1 LLPKNNMN
9 NIEFF
14 DFINN
19 LDNSVV
25 NLTDNPVFRT
35 IDLKVLTKD
44 VKEFDNITDWVNNKN
59 MPNHLK
65 KTVLTVLLN
74 INLPENVRNELLALM
89 L

>member
-1 LLPKNNMN
+1 MN

-14 DFINN
+14 EFINN

-25 NLTDNPVFRT
+25 TLTDNPFFRT

-65 KTVLTVLLN
+65 KTVLKVLLN